1 MRSTANTDH
10 RGTAE
15 YPGRVVT
22 LEAKEGA
29 VTVSFIISARD
40 GGGFGEERSR
50 NQSLYLHQSFEHSWQ
65 LFQLKGNAC
74 STWK

>member
-29 VTVSFIISARD
+29 VTVSFIISTCV
-40 GGGFGEERSR
+40 GSGFGS
-50 NQSLYLHQSFEHSWQ
+50 Q
-65 LFQLKGNAC
+65 
-74 STWK
+74 